1 MKTTYTIILFLI
13 LNIAYG
19 QFSFNPNNNEEKLNL
34 KAEKRVFLNTNSL
47 NKGVTAFINKNERN
61 ANQNFFF
68 SLGNYA
74 LKSDAYNNIGVLK
87 ALSGKPFASLYYFEK
102 AKKLSNGISD
112 EVNYNYFLSLA
123 ASGKYISAIWQ
134 SKEIEENNY
143 SGLNYN
149 KALNYSKI
157 KDYANSEKYYYLSVN
172 QNENT
177 SKALYNMA
185 LDNFHNIDLIQSNE
199 ILSDLTSKKSTDYRP
214 YLLAGII
221 SATNYNFNNSKSL
234 LKKAVGKEP
243 DNINNLIAYVNSV
256 ASSGSGAGLI
266 TSYNKIKNILNPEAI
281 DLYAIGNVEFVKGK
295 INKAISTYKRA
306 SFKAPAQSAYLVGVA
321 NAYNK
326 MDDYKNAVKYYQK
339 AIATNFNDMYAQ
351 IGLGISEFKQENY
364 YSAAYCFSNAMPLL
378 LQLKNGYN
386 TLIAAGYSFY
396 AENNFSNAEIIL
408 SHAIEIDSTQDIAY
422 GYRAL
427 VKYDSENLVGALED
441 INKAIK
447 LNPYNHEYFEL
458 RGAIEQR
465 NYQFK
470 NAKKDFSKAVFL
482 CQQSTFAKN
491 GLALALSQLDNEN
504 RSLKIFNRLIKKV
517 QDSYLYNNRA
527 IVRDKVAESIRK
539 NGNKILADSLNVLS
553 ISDIDLAYELE
564 ANEWFYVNMGNS
576 LENMG
581 QDSLAKFY
589 YNKYYGPVANNNIGV
604 LEANNGNFN
613 KSAELIRLAIK
624 QDSNYIAPKYNLEIL
639 KNKYGISSIYDDKK
653 LDDNSSNISS
663 ILGMNENELYTTYF
677 YHLPATIKAPSKV
690 DFIPEFLYKDISYN
704 DFVMDYQMV
713 TNDLEVENKII
724 DNNVHVYSY
733 KIGKSLEKI
742 QSNINSI
749 LIKKH
754 CPSYN

>member
-19 QFSFNPNNNEEKLNL
+19 QFNFNPNNNEEKLNL

-47 NKGVTAFINKNERN
+47 NKGVMAFINKNERN

-87 ALSGKPFASLYYFEK
+87 ALSGKPIASLYYF
-102 AKKLSNGISD
+102 KKSMKLLNENSD
-112 EVNYNYFLSLA
+112 IVNYNYFLSLS
-123 ASGKYISAIWQ
+123 ASGKSEQAIMQ
-134 SKEIEENNY
+134 SEDIEDNNF

-157 KDYANSEKYYYLSVN
+157 KDFNNSEKYYYLSVN

-185 LDNFHNIDLIQSNE
+185 LNNFINGNSLRANE
-199 ILSDLTSKKSTDYRP
+199 ILLELLNSNNNNYRPFLLSGVIKAKSFDFKESKKS
-214 YLLAGII
+214 
-221 SATNYNFNNSKSL
+221 
-234 LKKAVGKEP
+234 LKKAIKLDSE
-243 DNINNLIAYVNSV
+243 NINNLVAYVN
-256 ASSGSGAGLI
+256 ASASLGSAKGLK
-266 TSYNKIKNILNPEAI
+266 TSYNKIKNINQPEAI

-306 SFKAPAQSAYLVGVA
+306 SFKAPEQSAYLVGVA

-339 AIATNFNDMYAQ
+339 ALEANSNNMYSQ
-351 IGLGISEFKQENY
+351 MGLGIAEFKQENY
-364 YSAAYCFSNAMPLL
+364 YSAAYCFSNAIALL

-396 AENNFSNAEIIL
+396 AETDFYNAEIIL
-408 SHAIEIDSTQDIAY
+408 SHAIETDSTLDIAY

-427 VKYDSENLVGALED
+427 VKYDSENLADAMED

-447 LNPYNHEYFEL
+447 LNPYNHEYLEL

-491 GLALALSQLDNEN
+491 GLALALSQLGNEN

-564 ANEWFYVNMGNS
+564 ANEWFYVNRGNS

-581 QDSLAKFY
+581 QDSLAILY
-589 YNKYYGPVANNNIGV
+589 YNKYYGQVANNNIGV

-624 QDSNYIAPKYNLEIL
+624 QDSNYIEPKYNLEIL
-639 KNKYGISSIYDDKK
+639 KNKYGVSSIYEDKTI
-653 LDDNSSNISS
+653 DDNSSNLSS
-663 ILGMNENELYTTYF
+663 ILGMNEKELYTTY
-677 YHLPATIKAPSKV
+677 YYYLPATIEEPTKI
-690 DFIPEFLYKDISYN
+690 DFIPEFLYKDIPYN

-713 TNDLEVENKII
+713 TNDLEVENKQQ
-724 DNNVHVYSY
+724 NNNLQFSGY
-733 KIGKSLEKI
+733 KFQKSFKMILSE
-742 QSNINSI
+742 INAQ
-749 LIKKH
+749 LKEKH